1 MRICHDRRMRTTHSQ
16 LRVVLNVVVFIVVLS
31 GVVVYTTISNK
42 LNPKLYRKVNENV
55 YGISR
60 ETGKKLKTENKAEV
74 VQASKD
80 DTTHTAL
87 RVPFVHRSSNELY
100 RSRTLLNTS
109 EVPDT
114 VQENYPNDI
123 FTVQEKKD
131 GAIVLHV
138 IGIFYMF
145 LALALVC
152 DEFFVPALHVI
163 SKIANISDDVAGATF
178 MAAGGS
184 APELFISVIGV
195 FISKSNV
202 GFGTIVGSAVFNI
215 LFVIGMCA
223 IFSKVLLE
231 LTWWPLLRDSLFY
244 IMALVI
250 LISFFYDTFIEWWEA
265 LVLFSV
271 YIAYVTFMVFNEHI
285 EGFVKSKIHKKKT
298 KKISS
303 ITPLQEK
310 HKEILF
316 ALSNNL
322 EECAFRHGALQ
333 LVIHTLDPIAE
344 ETVERKL
351 SQFRD
356 HCDSSFT
363 TKETSDESPR
373 DSISIDKNSNLIKVN
388 SALSTQKES
397 YSESKNRSAFD
408 YEDSDMERERLKHS
422 DTIEDANQM
431 LKELDAISG
440 GKNVPR
446 ESAPVDEGGGKEN
459 KFDNRMNS
467 PSLETNANSEAIDGM
482 ESDLSLRE
490 NVKFSR
496 REISGSSSRASLRSH
511 RGLAPAKQGPFDVL
525 NVEERDD
532 VKEGDDEE
540 EGPVD
545 ISWPDTFF
553 ARLFYVIKAPLLFLL
568 IVTLPDVRRPK
579 LWKLFPITFL
589 GSILWIG
596 GFTYLMV
603 WWAAEV
609 GKTLGIPDEVMGL
622 TFLAAGTSIPD
633 LITSVVVARQGLG
646 DMAVSSSIGSN
657 IFDVT
662 VGLPLPWLIH
672 SLINGAAAVN
682 VKSDGLFCSTI
693 LLFIMLLSV
702 VATIALSKWKMTK
715 LLGATMFLLYV
726 VFITVTLLIQLEVWS
741 CFL

>member
-1 MRICHDRRMRTTHSQ
+1 MRICYDRRMKATHSQ
-16 LRVVLNVVVFIVVLS
+16 LRLVLNVVVFIAVLS
-31 GVVVYTTISNK
+31 GVVVYTTINDK
-42 LNPKLYRKVNENV
+42 LNLKLYRKTNENV
-55 YGISR
+55 YGISS
-60 ETGKKLKTENKAEV
+60 EAGKKLKTEKKAKL
-74 VQASKD
+74 VQTSKVK
-80 DTTHTAL
+80 TAHTAF
-87 RVPFVHRSSNELY
+87 RVPFVYRASSELY

-109 EVPDT
+109 EVTDT
-114 VQENYPNDI
+114 VDENYPEDI
-123 FTVQEKKD
+123 FTAQEKKD

-138 IGIFYMF
+138 IGICYMF

-152 DEFFVPALHVI
+152 DEFFVPALHLI

-244 IMALVI
+244 ILALVI

-271 YIAYVTFMVFNEHI
+271 YIAYVTFMVFNERI
-285 EGFVKSKIHKKKT
+285 ERYVKSKVQKKKT
-298 KKISS
+298 KKTSI

-322 EECAFRHGALQ
+322 EESAFRHGALQ

-363 TKETSDESPR
+363 TKETSDQSSRE
-373 DSISIDKNSNLIKVN
+373 SISIDKNSNLIKVN
-388 SALSTQKES
+388 SATQKES
-397 YSESKNRSAFD
+397 YGELKNRSSFD
-408 YEDSDMERERLKHS
+408 YEDSSMERDNLTRS

-431 LKELDAISG
+431 LKELDAM
-440 GKNVPR
+440 NVPR

-459 KFDNRMNS
+459 KLDNRMNF
-467 PSLETNANSEAIDGM
+467 PSLETNENNEGMDGM

-490 NVKFSR
+490 NVKFST
-496 REISGSSSRASLRSH
+496 REISRSSSRASLRSH
-511 RGLAPAKQGPFDVL
+511 RGLAPAQQFDVL
-525 NVEERDD
+525 NVEEREV

-553 ARLFYVIKAPLLFLL
+553 ARLFYVIKAPLMFLL